1 MRNSKGVSLIA
12 LIITIIVIII
22 LAAIVLS
29 AGGDTTNR
37 AQLAVFTNNF
47 SQYYDRVTMDALNAK
62 QTLGIRSENVN
73 DAQLYYMVANG
84 LRTASG
90 DSETTNRTL
99 PVGYVMPKT
108 IGEIYGLKTDAER
121 ESVVAYVI
129 DDTNITGYGQ
139 KGNNT
144 DGSAGYEFYGDT
156 NGEEYHF
163 ITSTGHVFTVPG
175 FALTVDDGTIQYY
188 ISNEKGCYYVAKGNS
203 NIEKGKPNVNGDIV
217 KEEDPILATDFLNKA
232 SYGSDG
238 HPAEEGT
245 GLYGLTS
252 RKTAIN
258 SYGDITTDA
267 LTDAAGNSIAPTAF
281 EPKAGRYTAIGGYT
295 TEADAGSKLN

>member
-47 SQYYDRVTMDALNAK
+47 SQYYDRITMDALNAK

-108 IGEIYGLKTDAER
+108 IGEIYGLKTNEER

-139 KGNNT
+139 KGNNE

-203 NIEKGKPNVNGDIV
+203 NIATGKPNVNGDIV
-217 KEEDPILATDFLNKA
+217 KEEDPILATDFLNDA
-232 SYGSDG
+232 SQGSSG
-238 HPAEEGT
+238 HPAETGT
-245 GLYGLTS
+245 GMYGLTS
-252 RKTAIN
+252 RKSVVTK
-258 SYGDITTDA
+258 YGDVEIDA
-267 LTDAAGNSIAPTAF
+267 LKDAAGNDIAPAVKV
-281 EPKAGRYTAIGGYT
+281 PADGRRTVIGGFM
-295 TEADAGSKLN
+295 EKPHSNNP